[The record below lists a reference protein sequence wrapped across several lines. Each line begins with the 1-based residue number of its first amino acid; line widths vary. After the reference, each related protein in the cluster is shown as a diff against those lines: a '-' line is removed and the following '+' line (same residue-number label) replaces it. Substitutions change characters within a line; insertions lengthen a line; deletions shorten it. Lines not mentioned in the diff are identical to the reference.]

1 MYIYAKR
8 CSLSPHDLS
17 LIEFI
22 RIVISTLSVWWID
35 TKYVTQFSFLK
46 RNWLH
51 CFKLTQGRN
60 SWENTSVWLN
70 KCTCSIQCII
80 FYKLMLS
87 IIPQFMKFKYIHPF
101 ITGDDSKKKN
111 TLLTFQNLF
120 LQNPFTRKLWLL
132 LWFHW
137 TNINCWSN
145 DSFIN
150 F

>member
-1 MYIYAKR
+1 MYTYAKH

-17 LIEFI
+17 LIKFI
-22 RIVISTLSVWWID
+22 RIVISTLSVWWMD

-51 CFKLTQGRN
+51 YFLLTQGRN
-60 SWENTSVWLN
+60 SWENTSDMVKMLDQCLN

-101 ITGDDSKKKN
+101 ITGDDSKKKKIHCWH
-111 TLLTFQNLF
+111 FKIF
-120 LQNPFTRKLWLL
+120 PSEPFHGEIMIR
-132 LWFHW
+132 
-137 TNINCWSN
+137 
-145 DSFIN
+145 
-150 F
+150 

>member
-1 MYIYAKR
+1 MYTYAKR

-22 RIVISTLSVWWID
+22 RIVISTLSVWWMD

-51 CFKLTQGRN
+51 CFMVTQGRN
-60 SWENTSVWLN
+60 SWDNTSDMVKMLGQCLN
-70 KCTCSIQCII
+70 KCTCSLQCII

-101 ITGDDSKKKN
+101 ITGDDSEKKN
-111 TLLTFQNLF
+111 TLLFQNLF
-120 LQNPFTRKLWLL
+120 LQNLFTGKLWLL
-132 LWFHW
+132 LWFQLLVKW
-137 TNINCWSN
+137 
-145 DSFIN
+145 
-150 F
+150 